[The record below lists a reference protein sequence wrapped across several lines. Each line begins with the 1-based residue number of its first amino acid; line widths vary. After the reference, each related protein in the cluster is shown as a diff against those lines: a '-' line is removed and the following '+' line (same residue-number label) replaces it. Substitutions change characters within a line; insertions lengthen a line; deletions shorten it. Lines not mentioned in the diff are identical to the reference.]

1 MRIRTIENFRALV
14 LLTLILRIGT
24 WLLSFAAGD
33 LVPGGGEAAGEWSGY
48 GALTDDMALSL
59 LWYAWLTID
68 VLGFVGLFFFLSPAR
83 WFILLALCAAPV
95 LAAISGIAV
104 VSPIEAVASA
114 LYQIAYVFT
123 IGMAFFAQPVAV
135 RFARDAQA
143 FAGVGRSGRL

>member
-24 WLLSFAAGD
+24 WLLSFAAGA
-33 LVPGGGEAAGEWSGY
+33 LVPGGGEAAGEWNGY
-48 GALTDDMALSL
+48 GALTDDAVVSL
-59 LWYAWLTID
+59 LWYAWLTVD

-83 WFILLALCAAPV
+83 WFLLLALGATPV
-95 LAAISGIAV
+95 LAAVSGIAV
-104 VSPIEAVASA
+104 ISPVEAVASA

-123 IGMAFFAQPVAV
+123 LGMAFFAQPVAA

-143 FAGVGRSGRL
+143 FAGGGR